1 MTRKPTT
8 QHFVAVEHT
17 DEGDHVAF
25 VDSTVTPI
33 QALVDFPIAAIEG
46 NNLEFERRQ
55 TVMMLGGA
63 HWDCVENVVVRILE
77 HWQVASLDVV
87 DEGLTN
93 AADGA
98 EISGSFEE
106 ARNGRQVDIELRS
119 CMQM

>member
-8 QHFVAVEHT
+8 QHFVAVEHA
-17 DEGDHVAF
+17 DEGNHVAF

-33 QALVDFPIAAIEG
+33 QALVDFAIAAIKG
-46 NNLEFERRQ
+46 NDLEFERRQ

-63 HWDCVENVVVRILE
+63 HWDCVENMVMRILK

-87 DEGLTN
+87 NEGLAN
-93 AADGA
+93 AADCA

-119 CMQM
+119 CMRM